1 MAKLKKKNAVK
12 DVATAVQERA
22 IGDPLGEAETIVQL
36 HAFMVKNGLTDEES
50 TKFVGPH
57 LPGMLMDCPDEHV
70 DTVVQDDEEVVSE
83 ERPRRSWTNERKRQ
97 APVQNVLRRSESSQ
111 T

>member
-1 MAKLKKKNAVK
+1 MLCPGSEAQKMNAVK

-22 IGDPLGEAETIVQL
+22 IGAPLGEAETIVQL
-36 HAFMVKNGLTDEES
+36 HAFVVKKGLTDEAS
-50 TKFVGPH
+50 TRSV
-57 LPGMLMDCPDEHV
+57 DHV

-111 T
+111 S